1 MYTIKFD
8 SAFVADYK
16 RVMRCHPELKREFNV
31 MMRELA
37 EHGELSGSYGAHALN
52 NPGGNYNGHI
62 DVHLSDG
69 ADAVIVLY
77 LPHKSNPT
85 IRFVRMGSHAEL
97 FQGARK

>member
-1 MYTIKFD
+1 MYAIKFD
-8 SAFVADYK
+8 PAFVADYK
-16 RVMRCHPELKREFNV
+16 RVMRRHPELKREFNV

-52 NPGGNYNGHI
+52 NPGGNYNDHI

-69 ADAVIVLY
+69 AVDVIVLY
-77 LPHKSNPT
+77 LPYKSNPT

-97 FQGARK
+97 FKRARE